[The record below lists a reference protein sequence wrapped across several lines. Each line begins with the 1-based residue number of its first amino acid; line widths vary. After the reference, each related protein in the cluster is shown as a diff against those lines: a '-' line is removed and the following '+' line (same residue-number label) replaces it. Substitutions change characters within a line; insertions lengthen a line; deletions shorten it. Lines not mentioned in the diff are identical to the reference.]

1 MKVRKFL
8 LPILILLLF
17 GTYVSAHPGSTD
29 GDGGHFDHSSGEYHY
44 HHGYPAHEHSDGE
57 CPYDF
62 DDQENSSASFSSKKT
77 ATANTATPSEQ
88 KPSKPSTVKKSKV
101 GKVLEIIMLVILGPV
116 VYFVFS
122 MAIAF
127 AVAFFHWLVACILLL
142 PKKLYDLFFKK

>member
-1 MKVRKFL
+1 MNKL
-8 LPILILLLF
+8 LFILLALLLS
-17 GTYVSAHPGSTD
+17 GSIVYAHPGSTD

-44 HHGYPAHEHSDGE
+44 HHGYPAHEHSDGD

-62 DDQENSSASFSSKKT
+62 DDQENSSASFSSEKT

-88 KPSKPSTVKKSKV
+88 KTPKPSTVKKSKV

-142 PKKLYDLFFKK
+142 PQKIYDLFFKK